1 MTACLSI
8 TAHMAIPYS
17 FLPSE
22 SKANLHDPAE
32 GKSLVGHPDDD
43 FDYAEP
49 LSTRTRTPSKVV
61 IVALYALCIATM
73 LLAITNL
80 GITISR
86 ATSGRRIPIEKLP
99 TPNIEVGLQK

>member
-1 MTACLSI
+1 MAAGLCI
-8 TAHMAIPYS
+8 TAHMSAPYS

-32 GKSLVGHPDDD
+32 GKSLVGHPEDD

-49 LSTRTRTPSKVV
+49 ISAQPRTPSRVMT
-61 IVALYALCIATM
+61 VALYALCLATM

-86 ATSGRRIPIEKLP
+86 ATSGRHIPIEKLP

>member
-1 MTACLSI
+1 MSA
-8 TAHMAIPYS
+8 PYS

-32 GKSLVGHPDDD
+32 GKSLVGHPEDD

-49 LSTRTRTPSKVV
+49 LSTRPRILPRAVTW
-61 IVALYALCIATM
+61 ALYALCIVTM
-73 LLAITNL
+73 LLAVTNL

-86 ATSGRRIPIEKLP
+86 ATTGRRIPIEKLP
-99 TPNIEVGLQK
+99 TPDIEIGLQK

>member
-1 MTACLSI
+1 MSV
-8 TAHMAIPYS
+8 PYS

-32 GKSLVGHPDDD
+32 GKSLVGHPEDDS
-43 FDYAEP
+43 DYGEP
-49 LSTRTRTPSKVV
+49 LSMRSRTPSRTVTVV
-61 IVALYALCIATM
+61 LYALCVATM

-86 ATSGRRIPIEKLP
+86 ATTGRRIPIEKLP
-99 TPNIEVGLQK
+99 TPNIEVGLEM

>member
-1 MTACLSI
+1 MSV
-8 TAHMAIPYS
+8 PYS

-22 SKANLHDPAE
+22 SRANLHDPAE
-32 GKSLVGHPDDD
+32 GKSLVGHPEDD
-43 FDYAEP
+43 FDYAES
-49 LSTRTRTPSKVV
+49 LSTRPHFLSKVAT
-61 IVALYALCIATM
+61 VALYALCIVTM

>member
-43 FDYAEP
+43 LDYAEP

-61 IVALYALCIATM
+61 TVALYALCIATM

>member
-1 MTACLSI
+1 MST
-8 TAHMAIPYS
+8 PYS
-17 FLPSE
+17 LLPSE

-32 GKSLVGHPDDD
+32 GKSLVGHPEDD

-49 LSTRTRTPSKVV
+49 LSTRPRTPSKVV
-61 IVALYALCIATM
+61 TLALYALCIATM

-86 ATSGRRIPIEKLP
+86 ATTGRRIPVEKLP
-99 TPNIEVGLQK
+99 TPNIEIGLEK

>member
-1 MTACLSI
+1 MSA
-8 TAHMAIPYS
+8 PYS

-32 GKSLVGHPDDD
+32 GKSLVGHPEDD

-49 LSTRTRTPSKVV
+49 LSTRSRTPSRVV
-61 IVALYALCIATM
+61 TWAFCALCIATM

-86 ATSGRRIPIEKLP
+86 ATTGRRIPIEKLP
-99 TPNIEVGLQK
+99 TPDIEIGLQK